1 VIDRLHAATVA
12 VMSMPEVREQVMNQ
26 GAEPKT
32 TAPAEFS
39 GFIRAEYERIGRV
52 VKAAGV
58 TAE

>member
-1 VIDRLHAATVA
+1 
-12 VMSMPEVREQVMNQ
+12 VMNQ

-32 TAPAEFS
+32 TTPAEFS
-39 GFIRAEYERIGRV
+39 RFIRAEYERIGRV